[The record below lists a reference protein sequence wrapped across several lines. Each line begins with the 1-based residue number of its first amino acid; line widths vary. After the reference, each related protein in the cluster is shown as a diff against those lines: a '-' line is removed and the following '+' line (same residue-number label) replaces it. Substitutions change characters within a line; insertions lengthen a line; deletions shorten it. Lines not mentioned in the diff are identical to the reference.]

1 MNKNIIVTGGCG
13 YIGSHVARAFKY
25 ADAENIVTIID
36 TERREHTLAG
46 IDGFLQADFASEE
59 ALAMIVSLEP
69 VLIVHCAGTSLVGP
83 SITDP
88 GEYWDNNVSKT
99 VKMLNVLRHMR
110 RKPRIMF
117 SSSASVYG
125 TPEHMP
131 IVEQEN
137 LNPVSPY
144 GQTKLAVERML
155 HDYSAGYGI
164 TSLCFRYFNAA
175 GAMPDT
181 YDLGQEPG
189 ATHIIARAIEA
200 SLTER
205 SFTINGEH
213 FDTADGTCV
222 RDYVHVWDIALAHV
236 KGYHFLT
243 SDYPQDGAYVM
254 NLGTGKGI
262 SNKQIVDYVFGRYG
276 LVQVYY
282 GEPRPGDPAELVA
295 DTRMAN
301 ELLNW
306 TPQLSDIETIIDSA
320 YKWYRSR

>member
-36 TERREHTLAG
+36 TERREHTLVG

-99 VKMLNVLRHMR
+99 VKMLNVIRHMR

-125 TPEHMP
+125 TPEFMP
-131 IVEQEN
+131 IVEQAVTD
-137 LNPVSPY
+137 PVSPY

-164 TSLCFRYFNAA
+164 SSCLLYTS
-175 GAMPDT
+175 PS
-181 YDLGQEPG
+181 P
-189 ATHIIARAIEA
+189 
-200 SLTER
+200 
-205 SFTINGEH
+205 
-213 FDTADGTCV
+213 
-222 RDYVHVWDIALAHV
+222 RD
-236 KGYHFLT
+236 
-243 SDYPQDGAYVM
+243 
-254 NLGTGKGI
+254 
-262 SNKQIVDYVFGRYG
+262 
-276 LVQVYY
+276 
-282 GEPRPGDPAELVA
+282 
-295 DTRMAN
+295 
-301 ELLNW
+301 
-306 TPQLSDIETIIDSA
+306 
-320 YKWYRSR
+320 